1 MSFLCGFIW
10 CVVALAACMLT
21 RKYYVPYYLNTKKH
35 TQTSSD
41 DSTKDES
48 SKDESTKDEST
59 KESEPI
65 VRSKILDNK
74 TVRLVFY
81 ILVGVFA
88 AVFGFFVFINTQEN
102 TVNNAQE
109 NIVNCAKISLCMLIL
124 FMVVV
129 TDMELSVIPNL
140 FVIILLLSRFVFLI
154 FDLLDP
160 RMEAWTLLLS
170 NLVIAVIIVAF
181 LIIMSVLT
189 RGGLGAGDIKLYGA
203 IAFLLNFSAV
213 VFTLFIAL
221 LGASLLSIVLL
232 IAKKKKIRDSF
243 PMGPFICLGFG
254 LTMIL
259 GLA

>member
-35 TQTSSD
+35 TQTSS
-41 DSTKDES
+41 
-48 SKDESTKDEST
+48 DESTKDEST

-88 AVFGFFVFINTQEN
+88 AVFGFFVF
-102 TVNNAQE
+102 NNAQG
-109 NIVNCAKISLCMLIL
+109 IVNFSKISLCMLIL

-129 TDMELSVIPNL
+129 TDIELSVIPNL

-160 RMEAWTLLLS
+160 NMEAWTLLLS

-221 LGASLLSIVLL
+221 LGASLLSIVFL
-232 IAKKKKIRDSF
+232 IAKKKKLRDSF